1 MPKSKSNANTE
12 ENNDFLSTF
21 HTINDLLANSEKFSH
36 LQNKLF
42 DGLIPPPGF
51 YARKIVPTKILINN
65 NCDECLNEEIYS
77 KLLDIASINS
87 DKSDKKDKDKNVKK
101 VSRKKKGGSSN
112 RKSKKMV

>member
-51 YARKIVPTKILINN
+51 YARKIEPTKIQINN
-65 NCDECLNEEIYS
+65 NCDECLDEEIYS

-87 DKSDKKDKDKNVKK
+87 DKKDKKEKVKK
-101 VSRKKKGGSSN
+101 VSRKKKGVSSN
-112 RKSKKMV
+112 RKSKKKGITK